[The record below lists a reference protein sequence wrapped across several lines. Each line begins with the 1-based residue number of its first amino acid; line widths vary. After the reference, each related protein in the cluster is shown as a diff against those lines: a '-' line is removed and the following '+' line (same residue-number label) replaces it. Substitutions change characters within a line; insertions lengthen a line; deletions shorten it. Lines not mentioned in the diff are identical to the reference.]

1 MPAVGEWTQEELHRI
16 FDGFDL
22 NRSGTVSANEIAHA
36 ARSAGVAI
44 EEAELLELIHL
55 VDEDRSGDLDLREF
69 VNLMRLD
76 DGRLLQIV
84 SSLHEKYLDEKAR
97 QYGAEA
103 SEFYTPEMVVAR
115 DQLKSDPF
123 VEAALRAAWERLVPA
138 ESDRM
143 ERAAYDRMY
152 RLIYLALHAED
163 AEGIHPEDC
172 MAGVEDDWA
181 EDSRGKGHLLYADFA
196 RSWFQL
202 ADLNTA
208 KVCAAEYAHF
218 LTRLAERIT
227 RREGGL
233 RDDREVFEACQLR
246 WSRAVGKQCALW
258 AAHFGVTMEMAAA
271 ARAAT
276 RQARPAGGGSA
287 GAARPLGGSASEPV
301 LAGRGARAR
310 LGSAGARGGGG
321 KVWGRAEAEISG
333 EARGGGKGRRA
344 EAEGL
349 AEARVGRGSAGRRA
363 RRAETEGRAEA
374 MGGGGSCG
382 GSRKPS
388 VELSP
393 VLRKGRQQP
402 HNQAMARSLDSALS
416 SPSCSIRLLK
426 PRKALPAYQY
436 PLTSPL
442 APPVVRDC
450 IPDEVPPV
458 REAHPPNCPCYV
470 CARQHGAI
478 SYEIK
483 ASRRVRLAE
492 GRRASPVREEHRV
505 PLLCR
510 PLISS
515 RPTGGVPAELS

>member
-287 GAARPLGGSASEPV
+287 GAARPLGGSASEP
-301 LAGRGARAR
+301 
-310 LGSAGARGGGG
+310 
-321 KVWGRAEAEISG
+321 
-333 EARGGGKGRRA
+333 
-344 EAEGL
+344 
-349 AEARVGRGSAGRRA
+349 
-363 RRAETEGRAEA
+363 
-374 MGGGGSCG
+374 
-382 GSRKPS
+382 
-388 VELSP
+388 
-393 VLRKGRQQP
+393 P